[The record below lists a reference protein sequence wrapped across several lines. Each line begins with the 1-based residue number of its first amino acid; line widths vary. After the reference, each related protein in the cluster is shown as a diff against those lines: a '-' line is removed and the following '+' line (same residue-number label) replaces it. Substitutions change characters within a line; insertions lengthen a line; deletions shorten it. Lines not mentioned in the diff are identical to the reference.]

1 MLLKKLFPLILTGS
15 LIPNFSNAQHVYPPQ
30 IQKWNADELGNQRA
44 VLWWNASSKQAKAVI
59 PWRNINVKADQ
70 KMIIIDSL
78 TQKQYEPDAYLNMN
92 EEEGSFVFNPVS
104 GKGIYYVYF
113 LPYKLDERTNYPK
126 ATYLKRTNTATAKD
140 VGAVP
145 LASVIRIESV
155 DKFNSNDPMEVI
167 ATKKEIAEYMKKH
180 EGQSYFVFPETRENP
195 VKMNIIP
202 QRWVDD
208 KKDSS
213 VLHGNTERGLFY
225 AFQIGVLPVKINLEK
240 VKITASSLKST
251 SGATIDSRY
260 FNCINTNGTDYKGEK
275 LELNANVKKDD
286 LQAFWC
292 GFDIPE
298 NTSPG
303 IYEGTITIRPENAAV
318 QTVKIVLN
326 ISGEKPVNKGF
337 DEPWKMTRLPWLNS
351 TLAQANTVIKPYTP
365 LQLKGQEISLLGR
378 KVQLDASGFPKQI
391 QTFFTPEMTSIGE
404 RANSILS
411 EPIHFVVKG
420 PGAKPENFKNSGIK
434 FIGKEEGKI
443 SWISTNT
450 SGNLQMKVEGSIEFD
465 GFMEYSVK
473 ITALKDMQID
483 DIALQIPFEKDK
495 ATYMMGLG
503 QKGGYRP
510 DHFNWKWNVAKK
522 NQDGAWLGNVNAG
535 IQFSLR
541 DQNYS
546 RPLNTNFYLQKPLIL
561 PSSWGNENKGGI
573 TIKEA
578 GGKIVVNNFSGA
590 RSMKKGDELYYNFH
604 LLITPFHP
612 INTEEQWNNRFYH
625 AYKPVDT
632 IKASGAN
639 VINIHHGNEINPY
652 INYPFVATKEMK
664 DYIMKAHEKGLKV
677 KIYNTIRE
685 VSNRMYELY
694 PVKSLGQEVF
704 SAGKGGG
711 YSWLQEHLH
720 DHYIAA
726 WYVPEFKDA
735 AIINSGMN
743 RWHNY
748 YVEGMNWLVN
758 NLGIDGIYLDDVAFD
773 RVTMK
778 RIKRVMTQNGHPGII
793 DLHSA
798 NQYNDKDG
806 FNNSANLY
814 LEHFPYINRLW
825 FGEYFDYNNNNPEF
839 LLTEVSGIPFGLM
852 GEMLQDDGN
861 PWRGMLYGMTS
872 RLGWSAKSNPTHLWK
887 AWDDFGIKGSKM
899 IGYWVPDNPVKTDN
913 PAVLATIY
921 KQEKKIMV
929 SLASWAPQDIRV
941 KLKIDW
947 KGLGIDPKNVKISTP
962 AIKDFQEAKTFNIN
976 DEISVEKNKGCLIII
991 Q

>member
-1 MLLKKLFPLILTGS
+1 MGGLAPNLIH
-15 LIPNFSNAQHVYPPQ
+15 AQHIYPPQ
-30 IQKWNADELGNQRA
+30 FQKWNGDELGNQR
-44 VLWWNASSKQAKAVI
+44 VILRWDASTKQAKAII
-59 PWRNINVKADQ
+59 PWRNIKVKPDQ
-70 KMIIIDSL
+70 KLIIIDSL
-78 TQKQYEPDAYLNMN
+78 TQKQYEPDSYLNIN
-92 EEEGSFVFNPVS
+92 EEEGSFIFTPVS

-113 LPYKLDERTNYPK
+113 LPYQLDKRTNYPT
-126 ATYLKRTNTATAKD
+126 ATYLKRTDKQLSND
-140 VGAVP
+140 VGAAMATV
-145 LASVIRIESV
+145 VRIESV
-155 DKFNSNDPMEVI
+155 DKFNSNESMEVI
-167 ATKKEIAEYMKKH
+167 ATQKEIEQYKKKH
-180 EGQSYFVFPETRENP
+180 QEEPYLVFPEVRENP
-195 VKMNIIP
+195 IKMNRIP
-202 QRWVDD
+202 QHWTDD
-208 KKDSS
+208 KRNSS
-213 VLHGNTERGLFY
+213 VLLGKTEKGLFY
-225 AFQIGVLPVKINLEK
+225 AFQVGVLPVKTDLKK
-240 VKITASSLKST
+240 VKITTSALKST
-251 SGATIDSRY
+251 SGGIIDARY
-260 FNCINTNGTDYKGEK
+260 FNCINTDGIDYKGEK
-275 LELNANVKKDD
+275 LQLDVDVKKDD

-298 NTSPG
+298 NTSLG
-303 IYEGTITIRPENAAV
+303 TYEGMLTIKPENAAA

-326 ISGEKPVNKGF
+326 VSGEKLVNKGF

-351 TLAQANTVIKPYTP
+351 TLAQANTVIKPYTS
-365 LQLKGQEISLLGR
+365 LQLKGEEISLLGR
-378 KVQLDASGFPKQI
+378 KVVLDKSGFPKQI
-391 QTFFTPEMTSIGE
+391 QTFFTPEMTSIGKN
-404 RANSILS
+404 ANSLLNES
-411 EPIHFVVKG
+411 IHFVIKDAA
-420 PGAKPENFKNSGIK
+420 AKAENWQSSGVQFTRK
-434 FIGKEEGKI
+434 EAGKV

-450 SGNLQMKVEGSIEFD
+450 SKNLKMEVEGSIEFD
-465 GFMEYSVK
+465 GFMDYAVK
-473 ITALKDMQID
+473 ITALNDVQLQ
-483 DIALQIPFEKDK
+483 DIAMQIPFAKDR

-510 DHFNWKWNVAKK
+510 GNLDWKWDVAKK

-561 PSSWGNENKGGI
+561 PSSWGNNNKGGVN
-573 TIKEA
+573 IKEIE
-578 GGKIVVNNFSGA
+578 GKIVVNSFSGA
-590 RSMKKGDELYYNFH
+590 RDMKKGEELYYNFH

-612 INTEEQWNNRFYH
+612 INTEDQWNNRFYH

-664 DYIMKAHEKGLKV
+664 DYITKAHEKGLKV

-704 SAGKGGG
+704 SSGKGGG

-720 DHYIAA
+720 DNYIAA

-825 FGEYFDYNNNNPEF
+825 FGEYFDYNNNTPEF

-872 RLGWSAKSNPTHLWK
+872 RLGWSEKSNPTYLWK

-899 IGYWVPDNPVKTDN
+899 IGYWVNDNPVKTNN
-913 PAVLATIY
+913 PAVLATVYQQGNKFMI
-921 KQEKKIMV
+921 
-929 SLASWAPQDIRV
+929 SLASWAPEDTRV

-947 KGLGIDPKNVKISTP
+947 KKLGLDPKKLKIVAP
-962 AIKDFQEAKTFNIN
+962 DIKNFQEAKEFRI
-976 DEISVEKNKGCLIII
+976 DEEISIAKNKGCLLII

>member
-1 MLLKKLFPLILTGS
+1 MLLKKLFPLVLMGS
-15 LIPNFSNAQHVYPPQ
+15 LIPNLTIAQHIYPPQ
-30 IQKWNADELGNQRA
+30 TQKWNADELGNQRA
-44 VLWWNASSKQAKAVI
+44 ILRWDASTKQAKATI
-59 PWRNINVKADQ
+59 PWRNINIKPDQ
-70 KMIIIDSL
+70 KLIIIDSL

-92 EEEGSFVFNPVS
+92 EEEGSFVFTPVS

-113 LPYKLDERTNYPK
+113 LPYQLDKRTNYPT
-126 ATYLKRTNTATAKD
+126 ATYLKRTDKSMSKD
-140 VGAVP
+140 AGAA
-145 LASVIRIESV
+145 LASVVRMESV
-155 DKFNSNDPMEVI
+155 DKFNTNEPMEVI
-167 ATKKEIAEYMKKH
+167 ATQKEVDQYKKKNENKIYL
-180 EGQSYFVFPETRENP
+180 VFPEVRDRSIKTNR
-195 VKMNIIP
+195 IP
-202 QRWVDD
+202 QHWTDD
-208 KKDSS
+208 KKNLTVFQDQA
-213 VLHGNTERGLFY
+213 ERGEFY
-225 AFQIGVLPVKINLEK
+225 AFQIGVLPVKTDLRN
-240 VKITASSLKST
+240 VKITASSLKNLL
-251 SGATIDSRY
+251 GATIGSQY
-260 FNCINTNGTDYKGEK
+260 FNCINTDGIDYKGEK
-275 LELNANVKKDD
+275 LELNVNVKQDN

-303 IYEGTITIRPENAAV
+303 TYKGTVTIQPENAEAQV
-318 QTVKIVLN
+318 IKLILSV
-326 ISGEKPVNKGF
+326 SGGTPVNKGF

-365 LQLKGQEISLLGR
+365 LQINGQEISLLGR
-378 KVQLDASGFPKQI
+378 KVILDASGFPKQI
-391 QTFFTPEMTSIGE
+391 QTFFTPEMTSIGKK
-404 RANSILS
+404 ANSMLS

-420 PGAKPENFKNSGIK
+420 SGTKAEKWNNSGIQ
-434 FIGKEEGKI
+434 FAGKEEGKI
-443 SWISTNT
+443 SWTSTNT
-450 SGNLQMKVEGSIEFD
+450 SENLKMQVEGSIEFD
-465 GFMEYSVK
+465 GFMDYKVK
-473 ITALKDMQID
+473 ITALNDIQVQ
-483 DIALQIPFEKDK
+483 DIAMQIPFTKDN

-510 DHFNWKWNVAKK
+510 ENLDWKWDVAKK

-561 PSSWGNENKGGI
+561 PSSWGNDNKGGVNI
-573 TIKEA
+573 REERGEIL
-578 GGKIVVNNFSGA
+578 VNNFSGA
-590 RSMKKGDELYYNFH
+590 RSMKKGEELYYNFH

-632 IKASGAN
+632 VKASGAN

-664 DYIMKAHEKGLKV
+664 DYITKAHEKGLKV

-704 SAGKGGG
+704 SSGKGGG

-720 DHYIAA
+720 DNYIAA

-778 RIKRVMTQNGHPGII
+778 RVKRVMTQDGHPGII

-798 NQYNDKDG
+798 NQYNEKDG

-825 FGEYFDYNNNNPEF
+825 FGEYFDYNNNSPEF

-872 RLGWSAKSNPTHLWK
+872 RLGWSAKSDPTQLWK

-899 IGYWVPDNPVKTDN
+899 IGYWVTNNPVKTNN
-913 PAVLATIY
+913 PTVLATVY
-921 KQEKKIMV
+921 QQDKKVMI
-929 SLASWAPQDIRV
+929 SLASWAAGDTRV
-941 KLKIDW
+941 KLKVDW
-947 KGLGIDPKNVKISTP
+947 KKLGLNPKNSKIMAP
-962 AIKDFQEAKTFNIN
+962 AIKDFQEAKEFGMDEEINIA
-976 DEISVEKNKGCLIII
+976 KNKGYLLII

>member
-1 MLLKKLFPLILTGS
+1 M
-15 LIPNFSNAQHVYPPQ
+15 YPPRT
-30 IQKWNADELGNQRA
+30 QKWNADELGNQRA
-44 VLWWNASSKQAKAVI
+44 VLRWEASTKQAKATI
-59 PWRNINVKADQ
+59 PWRNVKVSSDQ
-70 KMIIIDSL
+70 KLIIIDSL
-78 TQKQYEPDAYLNMN
+78 TQKQYEPDTYLNVN
-92 EEEGSFVFNPVS
+92 EEEGSFIFTPIS

-113 LPYKLDERTNYPK
+113 LPYQLDKRTNYPT
-126 ATYLKRTNTATAKD
+126 ASYLKKNDKGTGKE
-140 VGAVP
+140 VEMP
-145 LASVIRIESV
+145 LANLLKIESV
-155 DKFNSNDPMEVI
+155 DSFDSNEPMEMI
-167 ATKKEIAEYMKKH
+167 ATQKEVDQYKAKH
-180 EGQSYFVFPETRENP
+180 QNEAYLIFPEVRENP
-195 VKMNIIP
+195 IKMNRIP
-202 QRWVDD
+202 QHWVDGR
-208 KKDSS
+208 KNSS
-213 VLHGNTERGLFY
+213 VLQGKTERGMFY
-225 AFQIGVLPVKINLEK
+225 AFQIGVLPLKTDLKK
-240 VKITASSLKST
+240 VKIIASSLKNVL
-251 SGATIDSRY
+251 GATIESQY
-260 FNCINTNGTDYKGEK
+260 FNCINTDGIGYNGDQ
-275 LELNANVKKDD
+275 LQLNVDVKKDD

-298 NTSPG
+298 TTSPG
-303 IYEGTITIRPENAAV
+303 TYKGTIMVQPENAAA
-318 QTVKIVLN
+318 QMVKIILTV
-326 ISGEKPVNKGF
+326 GEGKAVNKGF

-351 TLAQANTVIKPYTP
+351 TLAQGNTVIKPYTP
-365 LQLKGQEISLLGR
+365 LQVKGQEISLLGR
-378 KVQLDASGFPKQI
+378 KVILDGSGFPKQI
-391 QTFFTPEMTSIGE
+391 ETFFTPEMTSIGK
-404 RANSILS
+404 RANPLLNK
-411 EPIHFVVKG
+411 PIHFVTKSSG
-420 PGAKPENFKNSGIK
+420 TNIDNWKSSGIQ
-434 FIGKEEGKI
+434 FAGQEEGKV
-443 SWISTNT
+443 SWSSTST
-450 SGNLQMKVEGSIEFD
+450 SENLKMQVEGSIEFD
-465 GFMEYSVK
+465 GFMEYTVK
-473 ITALKDMQID
+473 ITALN
-483 DIALQIPFEKDK
+483 DIALQDIAMQIPFAKDK

-510 DHFNWKWNVAKK
+510 ENFEWKWDVAKK

-561 PSSWGNENKGGI
+561 PASWGNDNKGGVSV
-573 TIKEA
+573 KEME
-578 GGKIVVNNFSGA
+578 GGVLVNSFSGA
-590 RSMKKGDELYYNFH
+590 RNMKKGEELYYNFH

-664 DYIMKAHEKGLKV
+664 EYIAKAHEKGLKV

-704 SAGKGGG
+704 SSGKGGG

-720 DHYIAA
+720 DNYIAA

-825 FGEYFDYNNNNPEF
+825 FGEYFDYNNNSPEF

-872 RLGWSAKSNPTHLWK
+872 RLGWSGKSNPTHLWK

-899 IGYWVPDNPVKTDN
+899 IGYWVNDNPVKTDN

-921 KQEKKIMV
+921 QQGKKVMI
-929 SLASWAPQDIRV
+929 SLASWAPDDTQVR
-941 KLKIDW
+941 LKVDW
-947 KGLGIDPKNVKISTP
+947 KKLGLNPKNLKMSRP
-962 AIKDFQEAKTFNIN
+962 AIKDFQEAKIFNM
-976 DEISVEKNKGCLIII
+976 DEEISIPKNKGCLLII

>member
-1 MLLKKLFPLILTGS
+1 MLLKKLSPLILIGS
-15 LIPNFSNAQHVYPPQ
+15 LIPNLSIAQHIYPPQ
-30 IQKWNADELGNQRA
+30 AQKWNADELGNQRA
-44 VLWWNASSKQAKAVI
+44 VLQWDASTKQAKAVI
-59 PWRNINVKADQ
+59 PWRNVKVKQDQ
-70 KMIIIDSL
+70 KLIIVDSL
-78 TQKQYEPDAYLNMN
+78 TQKQYEPDAYQNIN
-92 EEEGSFVFNPVS
+92 EEEGAFTFTPVS
-104 GKGIYYVYF
+104 GKGVYYVYF
-113 LPYKLDERTNYPK
+113 LPYQLDKRTNYPT
-126 ATYLKRTNTATAKD
+126 ATYLKRTDKPVSKDAGGELAK
-140 VGAVP
+140 VVR
-145 LASVIRIESV
+145 VESV
-155 DKFNSNDPMEVI
+155 DVFNSNDPMEVI
-167 ATKKEIAEYMKKH
+167 ATQKEVDQYKKKH
-180 EGQSYFVFPETRENP
+180 QGEDYLVFSEVRENP
-195 VKMNIIP
+195 IKMNRIP
-202 QRWVDD
+202 QHWTDD
-208 KKDSS
+208 RKNSS
-213 VLHGNTERGLFY
+213 VLQGKTERGVFY
-225 AFQIGVLPVKINLEK
+225 AFQVGVLPVQTNLEK
-240 VKITASSLKST
+240 VKITTSSLKSA
-251 SGATIDSRY
+251 SGAIIDSRY
-260 FNCINTNGTDYKGEK
+260 FNCINTDGIDYKGEK
-275 LELNANVKKDD
+275 LQLNVDVKKDD

-303 IYEGTITIRPENAAV
+303 TYEGTLTIKPGNATP

-326 ISGEKPVNKGF
+326 IGEGKPVNKGF

-378 KVQLDASGFPKQI
+378 KVILDASGFPKQI
-391 QTFFTPEMTSIGE
+391 ETFFTPEMTSIGKK
-404 RANSILS
+404 ANSILN
-411 EPIHFVVKG
+411 EPIHFVANG
-420 PGAKPENFKNSGIK
+420 PGAKAESWKSSGIQ
-434 FIGKEEGKI
+434 FTGKEEGKI
-443 SWISTNT
+443 SWSSTST
-450 SGNLQMKVEGSIEFD
+450 SENLKMQVEGSIEFD
-465 GFMEYSVK
+465 GFMEYTVK
-473 ITALKDMQID
+473 VTALNDIQLQ
-483 DIALQIPFEKDK
+483 DIAMQIPFAKDK

-510 DHFNWKWNVAKK
+510 GNVDWKWDVAKK

-535 IQFSLR
+535 LQFSLR

-546 RPLNTNFYLQKPLIL
+546 RPLNTNFYLQKPLIF
-561 PSSWGNENKGGI
+561 PSSWGNDNKGGVN
-573 TIKEA
+573 IKE
-578 GGKIVVNNFSGA
+578 GGDKIVVNNFSGA
-590 RSMKKGDELYYNFH
+590 RSMKKGEELYYNFH

-664 DYIMKAHEKGLKV
+664 DYITKAHEKGLKV

-704 SAGKGGG
+704 STGKGGG

-720 DHYIAA
+720 DNYIAA

-798 NQYNDKDG
+798 NQYNDRDG

-825 FGEYFDYNNNNPEF
+825 FGEYFDYNNNSPEF

-872 RLGWSAKSNPTHLWK
+872 RLGWSGKSNPTHLWK
-887 AWDDFGIKGSKM
+887 AWDDFGIKGSQM
-899 IGYWVPDNPVKTDN
+899 IGYWVSDNPVKTDN
-913 PAVLATIY
+913 PAVLATVY
-921 KQEKKIMV
+921 KQGKKVMI
-929 SLASWAPQDIRV
+929 SLASWAPGDTKV

-947 KGLGIDPKNVKISTP
+947 KSLDLDPKNIKISTP
-962 AIKDFQEAKTFNIN
+962 AIKDFQEAKVFNIN
-976 DEISVEKNKGCLIII
+976 DDISIAKNKGCLLII

>member
-1 MLLKKLFPLILTGS
+1 MLLKKIFPLILIGGLVPN
-15 LIPNFSNAQHVYPPQ
+15 LIYAQHIYPPQ
-30 IQKWNADELGNQRA
+30 TPKWNADELGNQRA
-44 VLWWNASSKQAKAVI
+44 VLRWNASSKQAKAVI
-59 PWRNINVKADQ
+59 PWRNIKVNSDQ
-70 KMIIIDSL
+70 KVIIVDSL
-78 TQKQYEPDAYLNMN
+78 TQKQYEPDAYFNVN
-92 EEEGSFVFNPVS
+92 EEEGSFMFTPMS

-113 LPYKLDERTNYPK
+113 LPYQLDKRTNYPT
-126 ATYLKRTNTATAKD
+126 ATYLKRTDKTLAKD
-140 VGAVP
+140 TGAS
-145 LASVIRIESV
+145 LASIVRIESV
-155 DKFNSNDPMEVI
+155 DAFNSNDPMEVI
-167 ATKKEIAEYMKKH
+167 ATQKEIDQYKKKH
-180 EGQSYFVFPETRENP
+180 QDDSYFVFPEVRERP
-195 VKMNIIP
+195 IKMNRIP
-202 QRWVDD
+202 QHWTDD
-208 KKDSS
+208 KKNSS
-213 VLHGNTERGLFY
+213 ILEGKTDRGVFY
-225 AFQIGVLPVKINLEK
+225 AFQLGVLPVKLDLKK
-240 VKITASSLKST
+240 VKITASPLKST
-251 SGATIDSRY
+251 SGGTIESRY
-260 FNCINTNGTDYKGEK
+260 FNCINTDGTDYKGEK
-275 LELNANVKKDD
+275 LQFNVDVKKDD

-298 NTSPG
+298 NASPG
-303 IYEGTITIRPENAAV
+303 TYDGTLTIKPENAAA
-318 QTVKIVLN
+318 QTVKIILTIN
-326 ISGEKPVNKGF
+326 EAKSINKGF

-365 LQLKGQEISLLGR
+365 LQLKGQEVSLLGR
-378 KVQLDASGFPKQI
+378 KVILDASGFPKQI
-391 QTFFTPEMTSIGE
+391 LTFFTPEMTSIGNK
-404 RANSILS
+404 ANSILN
-411 EPIHFVVKG
+411 EPIHFIAKG
-420 PGAKPENFKNSGIK
+420 PGSKTENWKSSGIQ
-434 FIGKEEGKI
+434 FTGKEEGKV
-443 SWISTNT
+443 SWSSINT
-450 SGNLQMKVEGSIEFD
+450 SENLKMQVEGSIEFD
-465 GFMEYSVK
+465 GFMEYTVK
-473 ITALKDMQID
+473 ITALNDIQLQ
-483 DIALQIPFEKDK
+483 DIAMQIPFAKDK
-495 ATYMMGLG
+495 AIYMIGLG

-510 DHFNWKWNVAKK
+510 GSLDWKWDVAKK
-522 NQDGAWLGNVNAG
+522 NQDGAWIGNVNAG

-561 PSSWGNENKGGI
+561 PSSWGNDNKGGI
-573 TIKEA
+573 NINEMGNKV
-578 GGKIVVNNFSGA
+578 VVNNFSGA

-612 INTEEQWNNRFYH
+612 INTEDQWNNRFYH
-625 AYKPVDT
+625 AYKPVET

-664 DYIMKAHEKGLKV
+664 EYITKAHEKGLKV

-704 SAGKGGG
+704 STGKGGG

-720 DHYIAA
+720 DNYIAA

-825 FGEYFDYNNNNPEF
+825 FGEYFDYNNNSPEF

-872 RLGWSAKSNPTHLWK
+872 RLGWSEKSNPTHLWK
-887 AWDDFGIKGSKM
+887 AWDDFGIKGSRM
-899 IGYWVPDNPVKTDN
+899 IGYWVNDNPVKTDN
-913 PAVLATIY
+913 PAVLATVY
-921 KQEKKIMV
+921 QQGKKIMI
-929 SLASWAPQDIRV
+929 SLASWAPEDTKVHLKVDWKKLNLDPKR
-941 KLKIDW
+941 LKI
-947 KGLGIDPKNVKISTP
+947 NAP
-962 AIKDFQEAKTFNIN
+962 AIKDFQEAKVFNIN
-976 DEISVEKNKGCLIII
+976 DEISIAKNKGCLLII